1 MILITN
7 LFVLQ
12 AFGDRFSGGDLNIM
26 QDMVKA
32 GFMGRKSG
40 KGIYVYEKGTKN
52 RDVNQ
57 EAIQIMKEKYGL
69 VPRGAN
75 TVEDQQLR
83 MVSR

>member
-1 MILITN
+1 MINSL
-7 LFVLQ
+7 LFQ
-12 AFGDRFSGGDLNIM
+12 AFGDRISGGDLNIM
-26 QDMVKA
+26 QDLVKA

-40 KGIYVYEKGTKN
+40 KGFYVYEKGTKN

-57 EAIQIMKEKYGL
+57 EAIRILKERYSLQPK
-69 VPRGAN
+69 GAN